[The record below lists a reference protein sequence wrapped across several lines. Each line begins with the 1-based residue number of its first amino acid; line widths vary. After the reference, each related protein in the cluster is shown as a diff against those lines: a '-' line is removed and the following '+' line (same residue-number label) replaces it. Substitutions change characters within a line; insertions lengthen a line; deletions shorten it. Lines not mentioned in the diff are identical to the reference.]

1 MPPLATKKKPIQKN
15 VPLNLKM
22 KQANALQ
29 AQIISEQ
36 RKEIARLQKLLA
48 KKEVKHDS
56 EIAGYKAQ
64 LAEEKK
70 NKIHVVLQKYDKDGK
85 EIS

>member
-1 MPPLATKKKPIQKN
+1 MSPLSAKKKPLQTN
-15 VPLNLKM
+15 LPLKLKV
-22 KQANALQ
+22 KQADMLQ
-29 AQIISEQ
+29 KQIISEQ

-56 EIAGYKAQ
+56 EIAWLKAA

-70 NKIHVVLQKYDKDGK
+70 NKIQVV
-85 EIS
+85 ISSPDMKL